1 MAGKLTYFQFLNKLK
16 GASEDPA
23 GKVDGSYH
31 LTGDEDFL
39 KGEALKKLIAVLVPH
54 ELKNFNLDILY
65 GAEVGAD
72 QIINKASTIPVNA
85 RKRVVV
91 VFDLH
96 KLSPFSKDMLLSFLP
111 KLPDSVCLVLLSPKI
126 TTPTKFSKALSELAI
141 TVDFPKLWE
150 NRVSDWITDRVRE
163 RGKQIERDALPILQ
177 DSAGTDL
184 ATLASEIEKLL
195 TYVGERKSITAADV
209 ETVVGTSRRHNVFGL
224 IDSIGEKDSE
234 KSLVILSN
242 LILSGEKPGGI
253 IFWLTGHLERLI
265 LTKEFRSGSGKS
277 LASFLKLPP
286 FLASKYQKQ
295 APNFTVEGLENGL
308 KLLYQTD
315 IDLKSN
321 VMPDGTLLEL
331 LVYNLC
337 HL

>member
-1 MAGKLTYFQFLNKLK
+1 MAEELTYFQFLNKLK
-16 GASEDPA
+16 RTSPDPTGEVEA
-23 GKVDGSYH
+23 VYH
-31 LTGDEDFL
+31 FTGDEDFL
-39 KGEALKKLIAVLVPH
+39 KGEALKKLIAILVPQ
-54 ELKNFNLDILY
+54 ELRNFNLDVLY
-65 GAEVGAD
+65 GAETSAD

-91 VFDLH
+91 VNDLD

-111 KLPDSVCLVLLSPKI
+111 KLPDSVCLILLSPKVAM
-126 TTPTKFSKALSELAI
+126 TTKFYKALSGLAV
-141 TVDFPKLWE
+141 TVNFRKLWE
-150 NRVSDWITDRVRE
+150 DRISDWITNRVRE
-163 RGKQIERDALPILQ
+163 RGKQMERDALPIFLE
-177 DSAGTDL
+177 SVGTDL

-195 TYVGERKSITAADV
+195 IYVGERRSITAADV
-209 ETVVGTSRRHNVFGL
+209 ETVAGTSRSHNVFGL
-224 IDSIGEKDSE
+224 IDSIGEKDPE

-253 IFWLTGHLERLI
+253 IFWLTAHLERLI

-277 LASFLKLPP
+277 LASFLKVKP

-295 APNFTVEGLENGL
+295 APNFTVEGLEKGL

-331 LVYNLC
+331 LVFNLC
-337 HL
+337 QL